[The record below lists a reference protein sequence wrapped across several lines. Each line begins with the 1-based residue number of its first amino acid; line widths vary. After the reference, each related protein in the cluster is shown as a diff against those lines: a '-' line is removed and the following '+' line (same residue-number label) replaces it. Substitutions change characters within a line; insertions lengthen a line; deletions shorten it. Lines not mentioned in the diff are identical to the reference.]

1 MDFDAHAF
9 DLATQLIA
17 AHWVELFGHQYRR
30 EFDHVS
36 FNAEAFQRPG
46 SFQTQQATADHRTA
60 FAAACAGFDG
70 VEIFNGA
77 VDETVLAV

>member
-1 MDFDAHAF
+1 MGFYA
-9 DLATQLIA
+9 Q
-17 AHWVELFGHQYRR
+17 
-30 EFDHVS
+30 
-36 FNAEAFQRPG
+36 AFQRACG
-46 SFQTQQATADHRTA
+46 LQTEQAAADYGTA